1 MSTHN
6 RRLARRLAAM
16 EFSLDWA
23 NGAANAE
30 FDICFRH
37 ALDGARGAVR
47 AGETIEYT
55 LQSKRKGGHDLA

>member
-1 MSTHN
+1 
-6 RRLARRLAAM
+6 M